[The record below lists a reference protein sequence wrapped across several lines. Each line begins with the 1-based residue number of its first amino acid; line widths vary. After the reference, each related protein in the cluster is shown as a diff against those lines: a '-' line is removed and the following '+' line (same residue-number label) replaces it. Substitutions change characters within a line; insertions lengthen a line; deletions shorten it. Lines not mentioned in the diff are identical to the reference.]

1 MNLKNFVEGL
11 TNSEREELFD
21 ILTNSLNTATTM
33 PPHIVKEF
41 EEKPQRVQ
49 EDFTMHK
56 DKPSSIKG
64 QSRKQPVRARENTWT
79 DTGEYREVE
88 TPETKR
94 TPRNRLPPQKKE
106 VTCHVCGKNSKV
118 NANIVYGEYY
128 RCDRCTGR

>member
-49 EDFTMHK
+49 EDFTMH
-56 DKPSSIKG
+56 I
-64 QSRKQPVRARENTWT
+64 
-79 DTGEYREVE
+79 
-88 TPETKR
+88 
-94 TPRNRLPPQKKE
+94 L
-106 VTCHVCGKNSKV
+106 
-118 NANIVYGEYY
+118 
-128 RCDRCTGR
+128 